1 MTFGA
6 NNLQPKNGAFKR
18 SKRVGRGN
26 ASQKGTTAG
35 RGMKGQTARSGS
47 SGTAL
52 IGLRQS
58 ILKVK
63 KLRGFKSL
71 YPKKETV
78 TLSTLDR
85 VGNDGDIID
94 PYVLKERGA
103 IKTADSGVKIVDTGS
118 LSKKLTV
125 SGCHAS
131 EGARKAIEAAGGSFA
146 A

>member
-6 NNLQPKNGAFKR
+6 NNLQPKDGAFKS

-47 SGTAL
+47 SGTAR
-52 IGLRQS
+52 IGLRKA

-63 KLRGFKSL
+63 KLRGFNSP
-71 YPKKETV
+71 YAKKETV

-94 PYVLKERGA
+94 PYVLKERGV
-103 IKTADSGVKIVDTGS
+103 IKSADNGVKIVNTGA

-125 SGCHAS
+125 SGCRAS
-131 EGARKAIEAAGGSFA
+131 EGAKKAIEAAGGSFA